1 MGCRFW
7 TASFIQKQ
15 NGFLIIATESLCHY
29 SAAWQVTRNA
39 LYFSVVKVMQILAP
53 LQVVQRFFVQLLK
66 MPNNF
71 VSTSKKQT
79 IIFWKVSYHQSKEAT
94 CKFIW
99 AIWLFFF
106 SVYGCKG
113 TELGFR
119 KFLQPSNLAASA
131 LGASNSIKLSCF
143 VQQTWLTYDQ
153 FSCHKLEQT
162 DRLYEFRQL
171 PHSTTP

>member
-1 MGCRFW
+1 MHVHCIHGMQILNSIFY
-7 TASFIQKQ
+7 SEK

-39 LYFSVVKVMQILAP
+39 LYFSVIKVMQILAP

-94 CKFIW
+94 CKYIW
-99 AIWLFFF
+99 GRWLYFF

-113 TELGFR
+113 TELGFS
-119 KFLQPSNLAASA
+119 KFLQPNDLAASA
-131 LGASNSIKLSCF
+131 LGGSNSLNCLVLSNRPGWHTISSA
-143 VQQTWLTYDQ
+143 VIN
-153 FSCHKLEQT
+153 
-162 DRLYEFRQL
+162 
-171 PHSTTP
+171 